1 MSKIAAIHQ
10 PNFLPWLGYF
20 YKIANSDIFIILDD
34 AQYTKNSFINRNK
47 IKTPQGTQYITLPVS
62 HTGKFGQLILECSI
76 DDKEKNAKK
85 ITRTIELNYRKA
97 KYFSDYFDEFQK
109 ILNSNTSNLAE
120 INVLLIEWILEAL
133 NIQSEIRR
141 SSELKNVTGKSTE
154 RLVSICQSVGA
165 DEYLS
170 GFGGVKY
177 QEEAVF
183 KESAIKLKMTD
194 FHHPQY
200 PQCWGDFIPNLSI
213 IDLLFN
219 CGPESKRILWVD
231 NK

>member
-1 MSKIAAIHQ
+1 MIVAIHQ

-20 YKIANSDIFIILDD
+20 YKIANSDIFVILDD

-47 IKTPQGTQYITLPVS
+47 IKTAQGAQYITLPVS
-62 HTGKFGQLILECSI
+62 HTGNYGQLILESSI
-76 DDKEKNAKK
+76 NDKERSVKK
-85 ITRTIELNYRKA
+85 IVRSIELNYRKA
-97 KYFSDYFDEFQK
+97 KYFPNYFDEFHN
-109 ILNSNTSNLAE
+109 IINSSSSILAE
-120 INVLLIEWILEAL
+120 INLLLIKWILEGL
-133 NIQSEIRR
+133 SIESDIRR

-165 DEYLS
+165 DEYLC

-183 KESAIKLKMTD
+183 KESGIKLKMTD
-194 FHHPQY
+194 FQHPEY
-200 PQCWGDFIPNLSI
+200 PQCWGDFIQNLSI

-219 CGPESKRILWVD
+219 CGPESKRILLAD